1 MSMHYQLILS
11 FLMIIQLLLYNNL
24 TIIFI
29 DKYLVNTVYII
40 TVLFIGNFSG
50 WFITITYS
58 CGSFGF
64 FGQSGAQIPQSFHYT
79 IYLIYL
85 CMITFIEQNTFMVAG
100 YILQGIFCFNN
111 PSIDQNFQLQEPFI
125 LILFI
130 CLRKKQKIIYNQY
143 NQPYTWIVKIS
154 IKVHS

>member
-1 MSMHYQLILS
+1 MDTRWHCLHNNWLILKNLNILSMHYQLILS
-11 FLMIIQLLLYNNL
+11 FLMITQLLLYNNL

-85 CMITFIEQNTFMVAG
+85 CMINFIEQITFMVAV
-100 YILQGIFCFNN
+100 YILQEFSVSIIPLLTKFSIFKN
-111 PSIDQNFQLQEPFI
+111 
-125 LILFI
+125 LFI
-130 CLRKKQKIIYNQY
+130 CLKKQNIIS
-143 NQPYTWIVKIS
+143 V
-154 IKVHS
+154 